1 MRGVPSVPHFA
12 PTTCFFLI
20 PRPLM
25 TPPAAGRGQ
34 KWAAASFC
42 TPSGGG
48 AALSAGQRVV
58 YFCGCL
64 FCRIRA
70 KENHTTALLCLR
82 SLKSRII
89 PFNRFPLK
97 GSLSEN
103 PTLCYFFNQKTPPS
117 FFPQKAVCLK
127 NNDFFPL
134 MLSFNLIY
142 LVNFQQRRT
151 FTSKCC
157 IPPVARLSSLS

>member
-20 PRPLM
+20 PHPLM

-42 TPSGGG
+42 TPLGGG
-48 AALSAGQRVV
+48 AALSAGQQVV
-58 YFCGCL
+58 YFCL

-127 NNDFFPL
+127 NNDFFP
-134 MLSFNLIY
+134 IDA
-142 LVNFQQRRT
+142 VFQSHL
-151 FTSKCC
+151 FG
-157 IPPVARLSSLS
+157 